1 MSNSTQSSNRD
12 KGQTAVRR
20 VPLLLP
26 TTAIASSVVPRTLTL
41 IATISLVAFAFYMT
55 RPETNLSSVS
65 ASGHASQPEKQQDTS
80 PAAPSSVAASGQG
93 QPASSESS
101 NKSAVTVN
109 GKDIPVPD
117 DGNLNQTIHDGD
129 STTTV
134 HISSDGSGSSSSSV
148 HVESNSSSSSSS
160 SSSDSGT

>member
-26 TTAIASSVVPRTLTL
+26 TTAIAPSVVPRTLTL

-55 RPETNLSSVS
+55 RPETDLSSVS
-65 ASGHASQPEKQQDTS
+65 ASGHAFQPEKQDAS
-80 PAAPSSVAASGQG
+80 PAAPSSAAASGQS

-117 DGNLNQTIHDGD
+117 DGNLNQAIHDGD